1 MRIAKRVQRWT
12 GGATPFWAFMARH
25 GLYGFLAVLFAFAGP
40 ISFLSLREV
49 VGELFAPVVVALGIA
64 SLLQYVIKRPRPTV
78 TKTDFHQWMLHYS
91 FPSAHA
97 SLAFAM
103 AVATSAVALRAVP
116 QVAAIFVPAACILAL
131 GIAFSRVVVGVHH
144 PSDVVAGAVLGS
156 TIGLLFV
163 TL

>member
-12 GGATPFWAFMARH
+12 GGATPFWAFMARY
-25 GLYGFLAVLFAFAGP
+25 GLYGFAVAMFAFREATWVALASLGCAVLVTA
-40 ISFLSLREV
+40 V
-49 VGELFAPVVVALGIA
+49 
-64 SLLQYVIKRPRPTV
+64 LQNVIRRPRPTE
-78 TKTDFHQWMLHYS
+78 TKTDFHQWMLYYS
-91 FPSAHA
+91 FPSTHA
-97 SLAFAM
+97 STAFTLA
-103 AVATSAVALRAVP
+103 VVTSAAALRASP
-116 QVAAIFVPAACILAL
+116 YVAAIFVPAACILAL